1 MSRTIFDLGMIA
13 AMSREACLELARRT
27 GRDPDAVVEDWLE
40 RAAIREF
47 EGGQPRADAERDA
60 LADLR
65 AALLGAR
72 EPERAGQVIDRKGP
86 RSAGADAGAGA
97 DAEAPPGAKRH
108 PQ

>member
-1 MSRTIFDLGMIA
+1 MSRTIFELGMIA

-65 AALLGAR
+65 VELLGNAN
-72 EPERAGQVIDRKGP
+72 DRKGP
-86 RSAGADAGAGA
+86 RSAGAS
-97 DAEAPPGAKRH
+97 AEAAGDAAPGAKRR
-108 PQ
+108 PS